1 MLNTHGD
8 FMRQILNGL
17 GDVYG
22 SEDSSLAEKE
32 ILICKE
38 SVKDAKKSGRPVSR
52 KPGKLQKLMA
62 YSGVKTKGISLLKV
76 HLFYLKRILQVR
88 KMSLYRRY

>member
-1 MLNTHGD
+1 
-8 FMRQILNGL
+8 MRRTLNGL

-22 SEDSSLAEKE
+22 SEDSSLVEIE

-52 KPGKLQKLMA
+52 KPGKLLKLMA
-62 YSGVKTKGISLLKV
+62 YSRFVLNLKAYRYCSA
-76 HLFYLKRILQVR
+76 FILKRILQVR
-88 KMSLYRRY
+88 KMSRYRR